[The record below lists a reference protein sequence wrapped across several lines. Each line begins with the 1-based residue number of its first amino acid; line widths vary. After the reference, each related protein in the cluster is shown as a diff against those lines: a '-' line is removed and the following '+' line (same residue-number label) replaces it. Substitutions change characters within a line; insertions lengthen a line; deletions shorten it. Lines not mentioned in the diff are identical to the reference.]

1 MKYHTRMRRRS
12 FLQAVLLS
20 AAAPAFAEKRRPHVA
35 VVGGG
40 FGGMSVLRAMRGRAR
55 MTLIEPN
62 SVYFGCPA
70 ANMVVAGFYPLSRV
84 RHSRENVN
92 WETVRDSAARVE
104 TGKVFLKGGE
114 MLTADRIV
122 VSPGVGLDFGAMPGY
137 AESDSQSAPHAWRG
151 EGDGG
156 QMKILRRQIEAI
168 PSGGVFVVVPPEEP
182 HSCPPAPY
190 ERASLAAA
198 RFARTNPRAKILV
211 IDPKEKFAKQSLFAP
226 AWRALYGEMIEWR
239 GGEAGGI
246 VEALN
251 LRGGKKIVET
261 EFGEEV
267 ADVLNYIPPQS
278 AGRLARDSGLTD
290 DSGWCPVHPAT
301 FESLRAEGV
310 YVVGDAAA
318 TRMPKSASAAKRQGE
333 AAAAAILRGFG
344 LAEGDGDDVLASAC
358 YSLAG
363 LEHGISSEARYRPSG
378 ANGLEMEK
386 LGEVLTPLNADDARL
401 RADAEKAEEWH
412 LEITKSLFG

>member
-1 MKYHTRMRRRS
+1 MEYHIGMQRRS
-12 FLQAVLLS
+12 FLQAILLS
-20 AAAPAFAEKRRPHVA
+20 AAAPAFAEKHRPHVA

-40 FGGMSVLRAMRGRAR
+40 FGGMSVLRAMGNRVR

-62 SVYFGCPA
+62 PVYFGCPA
-70 ANMVVAGFYPLSRV
+70 SNMVVAGFYPLARI
-84 RHSRENVN
+84 RHPRENAN
-92 WETVRDSAARVE
+92 WTTVRDSAVRVG
-104 TGKVFLKGGE
+104 TGKVFLKSGQA
-114 MLTADRIV
+114 LTADRVV

-137 AESDSQSAPHAWRG
+137 SESNSQSVPHAWRG
-151 EGDGG
+151 EGDGR
-156 QMKILRRQIEAI
+156 QMAILRKQIEAI
-168 PSGGVFVVVPPEEP
+168 PSGGVFIVVPPEEP

-198 RFARTNPRAKILV
+198 RFAKTNPRAKVLV

-261 EFGEEV
+261 EFGEER

-301 FESLRAEGV
+301 FESPRAEGV
-310 YVVGDAAA
+310 YVIGDAAA

-333 AAAAAILRGFG
+333 AAAAAILREFGF
-344 LAEGDGDDVLASAC
+344 AENNDDEIFASVC

-363 LEHGISSEARYRPSG
+363 LEYGLSSEARYRPSG

-386 LGEVLTPLNADDARL
+386 LGEILTPPDADDSRR
-401 RADAEKAEEWH
+401 RADAQKAEEWH
-412 LEITKSLFG
+412 SEITGKLFG

>member
-1 MKYHTRMRRRS
+1 MRRRG
-12 FLQAVLLS
+12 FLQVVL
-20 AAAPAFAEKRRPHVA
+20 AAAVAPAMAGNHRPHVA

-55 MTLIEPN
+55 LTLIEPN
-62 SVYFGCPA
+62 PVYFGCPA
-70 ANMVVAGFYPLSRV
+70 SNMVVAGFYPLARV
-84 RHSRENVN
+84 RHSRENVD
-92 WETVRDSAARVE
+92 WETVRDSAVRVE
-104 TGKVFLKGGE
+104 KGKVFLKGGDA
-114 MLTADRIV
+114 LTADCV
-122 VSPGVGLDFGAMPGY
+122 VVAPGVGLDFGAMAGY
-137 AESDSQSAPHAWRG
+137 SESDSQDVPHAWRG
-151 EGDGG
+151 EGDGR
-156 QMKILRRQIEAI
+156 QTAILRRQIEAI

-182 HSCPPAPY
+182 YSCPPAPY

-198 RFARTNPRAKILV
+198 RFATTNPRAKILV
-211 IDPKEKFAKQSLFAP
+211 IDPKERFAKQSLFAP
-226 AWRALYGEMIEWR
+226 AWRGLYGEMIEWR

-246 VEALN
+246 VEGLD
-251 LRGGKKIVET
+251 LRGGRRVVET
-261 EFGEEV
+261 EFGEER

-278 AGRLARDSGLTD
+278 AGGLALDSGLAD

-333 AAAAAILRGFG
+333 AAAAAILREFG
-344 LAEGDGDDVLASAC
+344 LAEEGGDEVFESAC

-363 LEHGISSEARYRPSG
+363 LEYGISSEGRYRPSG

-386 LGEVLTPLNADDARL
+386 LGEVLTPLNADEARR
-401 RADAEKAEEWH
+401 RADAEKAEAWH
-412 LEITKSLFG
+412 MEITGELFG